1 MAKKSENAL
10 FGLFK
15 LKKKK
20 ERRDEGDSERDEAV
34 VKKEKV
40 YKVYA
45 SDEDRLNWVADPQ
58 IDAKAT
64 AFINAKRLQFRCS
77 SHTNDS
83 EDAAASKE
91 H

>member
-1 MAKKSENAL
+1 MAKKSGNSL

-34 VKKEKV
+34 VNKENV
-40 YKVYA
+40 YRIYR
-45 SDEDRLNWVADPQ
+45 SDEDRLNWVGDPQ

-64 AFINAKRLQFRCS
+64 DFINAMRLQYRKS
-77 SHTNDS
+77 SDTNNND
-83 EDAAASKE
+83 EDDVWKQ

>member
-1 MAKKSENAL
+1 MAKKSGNSL
-10 FGLFK
+10 FRLFK

-40 YKVYA
+40 YRVYR
-45 SDEDRLNWVADPQ
+45 SDEDRLNWVGDPQ

-64 AFINAKRLQFRCS
+64 AFINAMRLKYRKS
-77 SHTNDS
+77 SDTNDNG
-83 EDAAASKE
+83 DDVWKQ